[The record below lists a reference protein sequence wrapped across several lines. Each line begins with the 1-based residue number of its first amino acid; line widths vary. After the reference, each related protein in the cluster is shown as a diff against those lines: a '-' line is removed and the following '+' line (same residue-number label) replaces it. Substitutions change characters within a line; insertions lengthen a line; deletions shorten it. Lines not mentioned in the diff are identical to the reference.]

1 MAMIRT
7 FIAVPPD
14 EALRRRL
21 EDLSRDLRERFRGR
35 DVRWTRPEKYHFTLV
50 FLGDVDTDRVP
61 RIRERLAEAAAS
73 FAAFEYQ
80 VKLVCFFPDSRRPR
94 VIAALPDNQ
103 PAFEAWYKPLVS
115 VLAEEGFEPE
125 RRRFNAHITLARLRG
140 RPRDGDLHE
149 LIEDAPGRADSL
161 VMYQSREGEYVPLFA
176 LDCIA
181 PSTPGRPE

>member
-1 MAMIRT
+1 
-7 FIAVPPD
+7 
-14 EALRRRL
+14 
-21 EDLSRDLRERFRGR
+21 
-35 DVRWTRPEKYHFTLV
+35 
-50 FLGDVDTDRVP
+50 
-61 RIRERLAEAAAS
+61 
-73 FAAFEYQ
+73 
-80 VKLVCFFPDSRRPR
+80 

-103 PAFEAWYKPLVS
+103 QAFEGWYEPLVS

-161 VMYQSREGEYVPLFA
+161 VMYQSLEGEYVPLFA

-181 PSTPGRPE
+181 RSTPGRPG